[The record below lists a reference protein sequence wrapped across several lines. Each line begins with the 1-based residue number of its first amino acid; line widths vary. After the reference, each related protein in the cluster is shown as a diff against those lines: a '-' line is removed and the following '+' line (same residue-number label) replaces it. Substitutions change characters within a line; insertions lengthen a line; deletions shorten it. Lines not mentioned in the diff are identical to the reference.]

1 MSMNLSQE
9 TIERRT
15 GAAELASRRMPA
27 LIDKIRNRRKPIDL
41 KACYHSL
48 ASDHLVVGFWEY
60 FIRRDIE
67 AFKNHLFIATRLK
80 TAALAIDDLQRFDTG
95 SELFHALL
103 SDCRE
108 VINEMAGFEGQHFQ
122 SARENPLNPQF
133 KVHMWQLAVRGDFT
147 DLERK
152 VERLAKNGR
161 KQDRIAT
168 SAGKD
173 FFSLLLQRDVD
184 RLTKF
189 IAAHA
194 SVRND
199 DALTEDYLS
208 YFAALEAK
216 ICWYHGIEVDIQ
228 NEGVPMAL
236 MPVRPLAHYNQPYE
250 FLEPGWQPPA
260 TGWKEKLAQ
269 WLGRG

>member
-1 MSMNLSQE
+1 MNFSQE

-15 GAAELASRRMPA
+15 GVADLASRRMPA

-41 KACYHSL
+41 TACYHSL

-60 FIRRDIE
+60 YIRHDIE
-67 AFKNHLFIATRLK
+67 AFKNHLFVATRLK
-80 TAALAIDDLQRFDTG
+80 TAALAIDDQQRFDTG

-108 VINEMAGFEGQHFQ
+108 VIDDMAGFEGQHFQ

-133 KVHMWQLAVRGDFT
+133 KVHMWQLAIRGDFT
-147 DLERK
+147 NLERK
-152 VERLAKNGR
+152 VERLSKNGR
-161 KQDRIAT
+161 KEDRVAT
-168 SAGKD
+168 SAGND
-173 FFSLLLQRDVD
+173 FFSLLLLRDVD
-184 RLTKF
+184 RLTKL
-189 IAAHA
+189 ITAHA
-194 SVRND
+194 SVRNQ

-208 YFAALEAK
+208 YFAAFEGK

-228 NEGVPMAL
+228 NESVPMAL
-236 MPVRPLAHYNQPYE
+236 MCVRPLAHYNQPYE
-250 FLEPGWQPPA
+250 FLEPGWQPPV
-260 TGWKEKLAQ
+260 TGWKGKVAQ